1 MCIIAS
7 QISCF
12 KYHNISIRTRR
23 VVEGNLGKL
32 TFQLKILGSQKP
44 MVLPKGERKYNIL
57 TLIKNKMFLWRGCDV
72 SEACWL
78 LKNNYFQKE
87 ICQYKG
93 SCAFVKGFHRLFIM
107 SNQSP
112 EMKMEPLDYC
122 THSASS
128 RHRFLTQQCKILYQC
143 ISKSL
148 MHICQMHFHK
158 CGRRKS
164 SRDFRAVEK
173 HVSDKSRKILQSWLT
188 VLSCVLCF

>member
-1 MCIIAS
+1 
-7 QISCF
+7 
-12 KYHNISIRTRR
+12 
-23 VVEGNLGKL
+23 
-32 TFQLKILGSQKP
+32 
-44 MVLPKGERKYNIL
+44 
-57 TLIKNKMFLWRGCDV
+57 MFLWRGCDV

-87 ICQYKG
+87 ICKYKG

-164 SRDFRAVEK
+164 SRDFRAAEK
-173 HVSDKSRKILQSWLT
+173 HVSDKSRTILQSWLT
-188 VLSCVLCF
+188 VLSCVFCFWACVISVPYESQDSGYAWEHLFQFGQQRTLSPSDENTIVLLHNKEKNKNGFIFLEL

>member
-1 MCIIAS
+1 M
-7 QISCF
+7 
-12 KYHNISIRTRR
+12 
-23 VVEGNLGKL
+23 
-32 TFQLKILGSQKP
+32 
-44 MVLPKGERKYNIL
+44 
-57 TLIKNKMFLWRGCDV
+57 WRGCDV

-78 LKNNYFQKE
+78 LKNNYFQKD

-112 EMKMEPLDYC
+112 EMKMEALDYC

-143 ISKSL
+143 TSKSL

-164 SRDFRAVEK
+164 SRDFRAAEK
-173 HVSDKSRKILQSWLT
+173 HVSDKSRTILQSWLT
-188 VLSCVLCF
+188 VLSCVLCFWGCVIWKSGLGLRLRTSLSVWTAEDIISIWWEHHCASPQQREKQNGFIFLDL